1 MITVILG
8 TRKGTKIA
16 FVGEEYE
23 GVDDPGSSAADMIM
37 ALNYEGQED
46 MARLQERYVVDEVW
60 VEDVIAGGVGGFKG
74 R

>member
-8 TRKGTKIA
+8 TRKGAKIA

-23 GVDDPGSSAADMIM
+23 GVDDPGSSAADMII

-46 MARLQERYVVDEVW
+46 MTRLCKRYNVDEVW
-60 VEDVIAGGVGGFKG
+60 VEDVVEGIV
-74 R
+74 